1 MLSFQFLYGVN
12 LPYQLSWDKPISVLL
27 YRYIIHPTLLDPSML
42 WGVSLEL
49 SQVNKVAL
57 LGVTKSL
64 SFFPGGINEWGRFSG
79 SVLQVQ
85 AVVS

>member
-1 MLSFQFLYGVN
+1 
-12 LPYQLSWDKPISVLL
+12 
-27 YRYIIHPTLLDPSML
+27 ML

-64 SFFPGGINEWGRFSG
+64 SFFPGRINERARVSG

-85 AVVS
+85 AVSSCILIDLMMSLVSHSF